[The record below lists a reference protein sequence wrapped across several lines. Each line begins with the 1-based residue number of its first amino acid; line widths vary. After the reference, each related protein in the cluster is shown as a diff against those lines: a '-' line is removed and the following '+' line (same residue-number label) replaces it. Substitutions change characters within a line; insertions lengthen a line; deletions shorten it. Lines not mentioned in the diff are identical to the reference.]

1 MNLAGSGVATG
12 DRSPAGFPRHLLG
25 IEGLVRADVESLLDE
40 AARILADPTAHRGA
54 LAARTVI
61 TAFFE
66 PSTRTRTSFE
76 LAAKRLGADVV
87 SFDASGSSVT
97 KGETLLDTCRTLD
110 AMGPDVVVLRHAAS
124 GAAEFVA
131 NRVGFHVVN
140 AGDGAHEHPTQ
151 ALLDAF
157 TLLRLKGRLDGLVVT
172 ICGDVA
178 HSRVARSNAHL
189 LRLFGADV
197 RIVGPR
203 TLLPAHAAEA
213 LGVRCFHD
221 LDEALEDADAVM
233 ALRIQHER
241 MEPTLLPGDRD
252 YARAYGLTL
261 ERIAR
266 ARPDA
271 VVMHP
276 GPLNRGVEIA
286 SSLADSERSVI
297 LDQVASGL
305 AVRAAVLERL
315 ARPA

>member
-1 MNLAGSGVATG
+1 VTGPAGGAAFPDHLVGIAGLTRGDVEDLLDRADGLLAAPGDHRQALAG
-12 DRSPAGFPRHLLG
+12 
-25 IEGLVRADVESLLDE
+25 
-40 AARILADPTAHRGA
+40 
-54 LAARTVI
+54 RTVI

-87 SFDASGSSVT
+87 SFDAAGSSVT

-124 GAAEFVA
+124 GAADFVA
-131 NRVGFHVVN
+131 RRVGFRVVN

-157 TLLRLKGRLDGLVVT
+157 TLRRARGRLDGLVVA

-178 HSRVARSNAHL
+178 HSRVARSNALL
-189 LRLFGADV
+189 LRLFGAEV
-197 RIVGPR
+197 RVVGPR
-203 TLLPAHAAEA
+203 TLIPADAEAA
-213 LGVRCFHD
+213 LGVRVFHE
-221 LDEALEDADAVM
+221 LAPAIRGADAVM

-252 YARAYGLTL
+252 YARAYGLTEAL
-261 ERIAR
+261 LDELA
-266 ARPDA
+266 PDA

-286 SSLADSERSVI
+286 STLADGARSLI
-297 LDQVASGL
+297 LDQVTAGL
-305 AVRAAVLERL
+305 AVRSAVLEKL
-315 ARPA
+315 LS